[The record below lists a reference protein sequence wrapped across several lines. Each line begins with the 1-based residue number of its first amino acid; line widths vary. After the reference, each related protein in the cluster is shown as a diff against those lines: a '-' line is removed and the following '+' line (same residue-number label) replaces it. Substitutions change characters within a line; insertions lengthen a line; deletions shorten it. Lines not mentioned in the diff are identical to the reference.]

1 MTLARFPEHSYSC
14 IMILSEFFKGGQAMS
29 WLHIAVIL
37 PLIFSILLPILYRFY
52 KRIHLGWFVLPIPV
66 VLLIYFTTYIGP
78 IMSGQDTKQSFAW
91 LPQIGMNFD
100 LYVDGLGL
108 LFALLITGIGSL
120 VVLYSISYLS
130 HEEQLGN
137 FYCYLLIFM
146 SAMLGVVLSDNLLVL
161 YFFWELTSFSSFL
174 LISFW
179 RHKEKSIYGALKSMM
194 ITVFGGLSILG
205 GFILLHI
212 ASDSWSIQTIINKVS
227 TVQSSPLFIFAMIL
241 IIVGA
246 MTKSAQFPFYI
257 WLPDAMEAPTPVSAY
272 LHSATMVKAG
282 IYLIARMT
290 PIFAVSQGW
299 IWTVTLFG
307 LITLFWASLN
317 ATKQTDLKGILAF
330 STVSQLGM
338 IMSMLGIGAV
348 SYHFQGSDSQLYVAA
363 FTAAMFHL
371 INHASFKGALFMI
384 TGAVDHETGT
394 RDIKKL
400 GGLMTIMPIS
410 FTLSIVTALSM
421 AGIPPFNGFLSKEA
435 FLESM
440 IEVTHA
446 PLFSLDT
453 LGILFPII
461 AIVGSIFTFVY
472 SLKFIYE
479 IFFGEYK
486 PDALPNKAHEAPFLM
501 NIPPIILAIIVVVL
515 GLFPGLVSGPLVE
528 PAARAISG
536 ETAIEAEF
544 SLWHGV
550 TPAFIATIT
559 IYIIG
564 IILFF
569 TAKHWVGV
577 LRRIPEVLTLNYW
590 YNQTGR
596 YSPYYA
602 TQITRTYM
610 TGYNRNN
617 LVIIFFMMILLTA
630 VTLIFVP
637 FTIDLENV
645 SPVRTYEAISVI
657 TITIAAV
664 VILFARS
671 RLFSIIMLSAVG
683 YSMAIFFIF
692 FNAPDLALTQF
703 VVETIS
709 TALFLLCFYHLPNIS
724 RYNES
729 ITHKV
734 GNIIISIGV
743 GLVVIVLGLIGYGN
757 RHFDSISAFYKE
769 HVYDLAEGKNMVNVI
784 LVDFRGT
791 DTLFESSV
799 LGIAGMGIYT
809 LIKLRAKHK
818 NGYERVEKVEQTEK

>member
-1 MTLARFPEHSYSC
+1 
-14 IMILSEFFKGGQAMS
+14 MS
-29 WLHIAVIL
+29 WLHMAVLL
-37 PLIFSILLPILYRFY
+37 PLIFAILILILYRYY

-66 VLLIYFTTYIGP
+66 VLFAYFLSYIKP
-78 IMSGQDTKQSFAW
+78 TMSGQFTEQSAAW
-91 LPQIGMNFD
+91 MPQIGMNFD
-100 LYVDGLGL
+100 VYVDGLGL
-108 LFALLITGIGSL
+108 LFSLLITGIGSL

-130 HEEQLGN
+130 QSEQLGH
-137 FYCYLLIFM
+137 FYCYLLMFM

-179 RHKEKSIYGALKSMM
+179 RHKDKSLYGAMKSMM
-194 ITVFGGLSILG
+194 ITVFGGLSLLG
-205 GFILLHI
+205 GFILLYL
-212 ASDSWSIQTIINKVS
+212 ASGTWRIRDIIDNVDQIQT
-227 TVQSSPLFIFAMIL
+227 SPIFLLAMIFV
-241 IIVGA
+241 IIGA

-282 IYLIARMT
+282 IYLIARLT

-299 IWTVTLFG
+299 IWAVTAFGLVTLFWG
-307 LITLFWASLN
+307 SLN
-317 ATKQTDLKGILAF
+317 ATKQQDLKGILAF

-348 SYHFQGSDSQLYVAA
+348 SYHFQGDESQLYLAA
-363 FTAAMFHL
+363 YSAAIFHL
-371 INHASFKGALFMI
+371 INHATFKGALFMI
-384 TGAVDHETGT
+384 TGAVDHATGT
-394 RDIKKL
+394 RDTRKL

-410 FTLSIVTALSM
+410 FTLSIITSLSM
-421 AGIPPFNGFLSKEA
+421 AGVPPFNGFLSKEA
-435 FLESM
+435 FIESM

-446 PLFSLDT
+446 SVFSLNT
-453 LGILFPII
+453 VGLLIPIV

-472 SLKFIYE
+472 SFKFIVE
-479 IFFGEYK
+479 IFLGDHK
-486 PDALPNKAHEAPFLM
+486 PDVLPNKAHEASILM
-501 NIPPIILAIIVVVL
+501 NISPAILAGLVILI
-515 GLFPGLVSGPLVE
+515 GLFPSIVSAPLVD
-528 PAARAISG
+528 PAVKSIANTNEVSAS
-536 ETAIEAEF
+536 F
-544 SLWHGV
+544 HLWHGF
-550 TPAFIATIT
+550 TPALIATLV
-559 IYIIG
+559 IYVVG
-564 IILFF
+564 AVLIL
-569 TAKHWVGV
+569 TAKRWVPI
-577 LRRIPEVLTLNYW
+577 LRGIPNALTLNHW

-596 YSPYYA
+596 YTPYYA

-610 TGYNRNN
+610 TGFNRNN
-617 LVIIFFMMILLTA
+617 LVIIFFMMIVLTF

-637 FTIDLENV
+637 FTVDFMKV
-645 SPVRTYEAISVI
+645 SPIRLYEFVSVI
-657 TITIAAV
+657 TITIAA
-664 VILFARS
+664 IMIIFARS

-709 TALFLLCFYHLPNIS
+709 TALFLLCFYHLPNMS

-729 ITHKV
+729 V
-734 GNIIISIGV
+734 RYRVVNMIISIGV
-743 GLVVIVLGLIGYGN
+743 GAVVIVLGLIAYGN
-757 RHFDSISAFYKE
+757 RHFESISEFYKA

>member
-1 MTLARFPEHSYSC
+1 
-14 IMILSEFFKGGQAMS
+14 MS
-29 WLHIAVIL
+29 WLHMAVLL
-37 PLIFSILLPILYRFY
+37 PLIFAILIPILYRYY
-52 KRIHLGWFVLPIPV
+52 KHIHLGWFVLPIPV
-66 VLLIYFTTYIGP
+66 VLFAYFLSYIKP
-78 IMSGQDTKQSFAW
+78 TMSGQFTEQSAAW
-91 LPQIGMNFD
+91 MPQIGMNFD
-100 LYVDGLGL
+100 VYVDGLGL
-108 LFALLITGIGSL
+108 LFSLLITGIGSL

-130 HEEQLGN
+130 QSEQLGH
-137 FYCYLLIFM
+137 FYCYLLMFM

-179 RHKEKSIYGALKSMM
+179 RHKDKSLYGAMKSMM
-194 ITVFGGLSILG
+194 ITVFGGLSLLG
-205 GFILLHI
+205 GFILLYL
-212 ASDSWSIQTIINKVS
+212 ASGTWRIRDIIDNVDQIQTSPIFLLAVIFVII
-227 TVQSSPLFIFAMIL
+227 
-241 IIVGA
+241 GA

-282 IYLIARMT
+282 IYLIARLT

-299 IWTVTLFG
+299 IWAVTAFGLVTLFWG
-307 LITLFWASLN
+307 SLN
-317 ATKQTDLKGILAF
+317 ATKQQDLKGILAF

-348 SYHFQGSDSQLYVAA
+348 SYHFQGDESQLYLAA
-363 FTAAMFHL
+363 YSAAIFHL
-371 INHASFKGALFMI
+371 INHATFKGALFMI
-384 TGAVDHETGT
+384 TGAVDHATGT
-394 RDIKKL
+394 RDTRKL

-410 FTLSIVTALSM
+410 FTLSIITSLSM
-421 AGIPPFNGFLSKEA
+421 AGVPPFNGFLSKEA
-435 FLESM
+435 FIESM

-446 PLFSLDT
+446 SVFSLNT
-453 LGILFPII
+453 VGLLIPIV

-472 SLKFIYE
+472 SFKFIVE
-479 IFFGEYK
+479 IFLGDHK
-486 PDALPNKAHEAPFLM
+486 PDVLPNKAHEASILM
-501 NIPPIILAIIVVVL
+501 NISPAILAGLVILI
-515 GLFPGLVSGPLVE
+515 GLFPSIVSAPLVE
-528 PAARAISG
+528 PAVKSIANTNEVSAS
-536 ETAIEAEF
+536 F
-544 SLWHGV
+544 HLWHGF
-550 TPAFIATIT
+550 TPALIATLV
-559 IYIIG
+559 IYVVG
-564 IILFF
+564 AVLIL
-569 TAKHWVGV
+569 TAKRWVPI
-577 LRRIPEVLTLNYW
+577 LRGIPNALTLNHW

-596 YSPYYA
+596 YTPYYA

-610 TGYNRNN
+610 TGFNRNN
-617 LVIIFFMMILLTA
+617 LVIIFFMMIVLTF

-637 FTIDLENV
+637 FTVDFMKV
-645 SPVRTYEAISVI
+645 SPIRLYEFVSVI
-657 TITIAAV
+657 TITIAA
-664 VILFARS
+664 IMIIFARS

-709 TALFLLCFYHLPNIS
+709 TALFLLCFYHLPNMS

-729 ITHKV
+729 V
-734 GNIIISIGV
+734 RYRVVNMIISIGV
-743 GLVVIVLGLIGYGN
+743 GAVVIVLGLIAYGN
-757 RHFDSISAFYKE
+757 RHFESISEFYKA

>member
-1 MTLARFPEHSYSC
+1 
-14 IMILSEFFKGGQAMS
+14 MS
-29 WLHIAVIL
+29 WLHMAVLL
-37 PLIFSILLPILYRFY
+37 PLIFAILIPLLYRYY
-52 KRIHLGWFVLPIPV
+52 KLIHLGWFVLPIPV
-66 VLLIYFTTYIGP
+66 VLFAYFLSYIKP
-78 IMSGQDTKQSFAW
+78 TMSGQFTEQSAAW
-91 LPQIGMNFD
+91 MPQIGMNFD
-100 LYVDGLGL
+100 VYVDGLGL
-108 LFALLITGIGSL
+108 LFSLLITGIGSL

-130 HEEQLGN
+130 QSEQLGH
-137 FYCYLLIFM
+137 FYCYLLMFM

-179 RHKEKSIYGALKSMM
+179 RHKDKSLYGAMKSMM
-194 ITVFGGLSILG
+194 ITVFGGLSLLG
-205 GFILLHI
+205 GFILLYL
-212 ASDSWSIQTIINKVS
+212 ASGTWRIRDIIDNVDQIQT
-227 TVQSSPLFIFAMIL
+227 PPIFLLAMIFV
-241 IIVGA
+241 IIGA

-282 IYLIARMT
+282 IYLIARLT

-299 IWTVTLFG
+299 IWAVTAFGLVTLFWG
-307 LITLFWASLN
+307 SLN
-317 ATKQTDLKGILAF
+317 ATKQQDLKGILAF

-348 SYHFQGSDSQLYVAA
+348 SYHFQGDESQLYLAA
-363 FTAAMFHL
+363 YSAAIFHL
-371 INHASFKGALFMI
+371 INHATFKGALFMI
-384 TGAVDHETGT
+384 TGAVDHATGT
-394 RDIKKL
+394 RDTRKL

-410 FTLSIVTALSM
+410 FTLSIITSLSM
-421 AGIPPFNGFLSKEA
+421 AGVPPFNGFLSKEA
-435 FLESM
+435 FIESM

-446 PLFSLDT
+446 SVFSLNT
-453 LGILFPII
+453 VGLLIPIV

-472 SLKFIYE
+472 SFKFIVE
-479 IFFGEYK
+479 IFLGDHK
-486 PDALPNKAHEAPFLM
+486 PDVLPNKAHEASILM
-501 NIPPIILAIIVVVL
+501 NISPAILAGLVILI
-515 GLFPGLVSGPLVE
+515 GLFPSIVSAPLVE
-528 PAARAISG
+528 PAVKSIANTNEVSAS
-536 ETAIEAEF
+536 F
-544 SLWHGV
+544 HLWHGF
-550 TPAFIATIT
+550 TPALIATLV
-559 IYIIG
+559 IYVVG
-564 IILFF
+564 AVLIL
-569 TAKHWVGV
+569 TAKRWVPI
-577 LRRIPEVLTLNYW
+577 LRGIPNALTLNHW

-596 YSPYYA
+596 YTPYYA

-610 TGYNRNN
+610 TGFNRNN
-617 LVIIFFMMILLTA
+617 LVIIFFMMIVLTF

-637 FTIDLENV
+637 FTVDFMKV
-645 SPVRTYEAISVI
+645 SPIRLYEFVSVI
-657 TITIAAV
+657 TITIAA
-664 VILFARS
+664 IMIIFARS

-709 TALFLLCFYHLPNIS
+709 TALFLLCFYHLPNMS

-729 ITHKV
+729 V
-734 GNIIISIGV
+734 RYRVVNMIISIGV
-743 GLVVIVLGLIGYGN
+743 GAVVIVLGLIAYGN
-757 RHFDSISAFYKE
+757 RHFESISEFYKA

>member
-1 MTLARFPEHSYSC
+1 
-14 IMILSEFFKGGQAMS
+14 MS
-29 WLHIAVIL
+29 WLHMALLL
-37 PLIFSILLPILYRFY
+37 PLIFAILIPILYRFY

-66 VLLIYFTTYIGP
+66 VLFAYFLSYIQP
-78 IMSGQDTKQSFAW
+78 TMSGQFTEQSAAW
-91 LPQIGMNFD
+91 MPQIGMNFD
-100 LYVDGLGL
+100 VYVDGLGL
-108 LFALLITGIGSL
+108 LFSLLITGIGSL

-130 HEEQLGN
+130 QSEQLGH
-137 FYCYLLIFM
+137 FYCYLLMFM

-179 RHKEKSIYGALKSMM
+179 RHKDKSLYGAMKSMM
-194 ITVFGGLSILG
+194 ITVFGGLSLLS
-205 GFILLHI
+205 GFILVYL
-212 ASDSWSIQTIINKVS
+212 ASGTWRIRDIIENVDQIQT
-227 TVQSSPLFIFAMIL
+227 SPIFLLAMIFV
-241 IIVGA
+241 IIGA

-282 IYLIARMT
+282 IYLIARLT

-299 IWTVTLFG
+299 IWAVTAFGLVTLFWG
-307 LITLFWASLN
+307 SLN
-317 ATKQTDLKGILAF
+317 ATKQQDLKGILAF

-348 SYHFQGSDSQLYVAA
+348 SYHFQGDESQLYLAA
-363 FTAAMFHL
+363 YSAAIFHL
-371 INHASFKGALFMI
+371 INHATFKGALFMI
-384 TGAVDHETGT
+384 TGAVDHATGT
-394 RDIKKL
+394 RDIRKL

-410 FTLSIVTALSM
+410 FTLSIITSLSM
-421 AGIPPFNGFLSKEA
+421 AGVPPFNGFLSKEA
-435 FLESM
+435 FIESM

-446 PLFSLDT
+446 SVFSLNT
-453 LGILFPII
+453 VGLLIPIV

-472 SLKFIYE
+472 SFKFIVE
-479 IFFGEYK
+479 IFLGDHK
-486 PDALPNKAHEAPFLM
+486 PDALPNKAHEASILM
-501 NIPPIILAIIVVVL
+501 NISPTILAILVISI
-515 GLFPGLVSGPLVE
+515 GLFPSIVSAPLVE
-528 PAARAISG
+528 PAVKSIANTNEVSAS
-536 ETAIEAEF
+536 F
-544 SLWHGV
+544 HLWHGF
-550 TPAFIATIT
+550 TPAFIATLV
-559 IYIIG
+559 IYAVG
-564 IILFF
+564 AVLIL
-569 TAKHWVGV
+569 TAKRWVPI
-577 LRRIPEVLTLNYW
+577 LRGIPNALTLNHW

-596 YSPYYA
+596 YTPYYA

-610 TGYNRNN
+610 TGFNRNN
-617 LVIIFFMMILLTA
+617 LVIIFFMMIVLTF

-637 FTIDLENV
+637 FTVDFMKV
-645 SPVRTYEAISVI
+645 SPIRLYEFVSVI
-657 TITIAAV
+657 TITIAA
-664 VILFARS
+664 IMIIFARS

-709 TALFLLCFYHLPNIS
+709 TALFLLCFYHLPNMS

-729 ITHKV
+729 V
-734 GNIIISIGV
+734 RYRVVNAIISIGV
-743 GLVVIVLGLIGYGN
+743 GAVVIVLGLIAYGN
-757 RHFDSISAFYKE
+757 RHFESISEFYKA

-818 NGYERVEKVEQTEK
+818 NGYERVEKIEQTEK

>member
-1 MTLARFPEHSYSC
+1 
-14 IMILSEFFKGGQAMS
+14 MS
-29 WLHIAVIL
+29 WLHMAVLL
-37 PLIFSILLPILYRFY
+37 PLIFAILIPILYRYY

-66 VLLIYFTTYIGP
+66 VLFAYFLSYIKP
-78 IMSGQDTKQSFAW
+78 TMSGQFTEQSAAW
-91 LPQIGMNFD
+91 MPQIGMNFD
-100 LYVDGLGL
+100 VYVDGLGL
-108 LFALLITGIGSL
+108 LFSLLITGIGSL

-130 HEEQLGN
+130 QSEQLGH
-137 FYCYLLIFM
+137 FYCYLLMFM

-179 RHKEKSIYGALKSMM
+179 RHKDKSLYGAMKSMM
-194 ITVFGGLSILG
+194 ITVFGGLSLLG
-205 GFILLHI
+205 GFILLYL
-212 ASDSWSIQTIINKVS
+212 ASGTWRIRDIIDNVDQIQT
-227 TVQSSPLFIFAMIL
+227 SPIFLLAMIFV
-241 IIVGA
+241 IIGA

-282 IYLIARMT
+282 IYLIARLT

-299 IWTVTLFG
+299 IWAVTAFGLVTLFWG
-307 LITLFWASLN
+307 SLN
-317 ATKQTDLKGILAF
+317 ATKQQDLKGILAF

-348 SYHFQGSDSQLYVAA
+348 SYHFQGDESQLYLAA
-363 FTAAMFHL
+363 YSATIFHL
-371 INHASFKGALFMI
+371 INHATFKGALFMI
-384 TGAVDHETGT
+384 TGAVDHATGT
-394 RDIKKL
+394 RDTRKL

-410 FTLSIVTALSM
+410 FTLSIITSLSM
-421 AGIPPFNGFLSKEA
+421 AGVPPFNGFLSKEA
-435 FLESM
+435 FIESM

-446 PLFSLDT
+446 SVFSLNT
-453 LGILFPII
+453 VGLLIPIV

-472 SLKFIYE
+472 SFKFIVE
-479 IFFGEYK
+479 IFLGDHK
-486 PDALPNKAHEAPFLM
+486 PDVLPNKAHEASILM
-501 NIPPIILAIIVVVL
+501 NISPAILAGLVILI
-515 GLFPGLVSGPLVE
+515 GLFPSIVSAPLVE
-528 PAARAISG
+528 PAVKSIANTNEVSAS
-536 ETAIEAEF
+536 F
-544 SLWHGV
+544 HLWHGF
-550 TPAFIATIT
+550 TPALIATLV
-559 IYIIG
+559 IYVVG
-564 IILFF
+564 AVLIL
-569 TAKHWVGV
+569 TAKRWVPI
-577 LRRIPEVLTLNYW
+577 LRGIPNALTLNHW

-596 YSPYYA
+596 YTPYYA

-610 TGYNRNN
+610 TGFNRNN
-617 LVIIFFMMILLTA
+617 LVIIFFMMIVLTF

-637 FTIDLENV
+637 FTVDFMKV
-645 SPVRTYEAISVI
+645 SPIRLYEFVSVI
-657 TITIAAV
+657 TITIAA
-664 VILFARS
+664 IMIIFARS

-709 TALFLLCFYHLPNIS
+709 TALFLLCFYHLPNMS

-729 ITHKV
+729 V
-734 GNIIISIGV
+734 RYRVVNMIISIGV
-743 GLVVIVLGLIGYGN
+743 GAVVIVLGLIAYGN
-757 RHFDSISAFYKE
+757 RHFESISEFYKA

>member
-1 MTLARFPEHSYSC
+1 
-14 IMILSEFFKGGQAMS
+14 MS
-29 WLHIAVIL
+29 WLHMAVLL
-37 PLIFSILLPILYRFY
+37 PLIFAILIPILYRYY

-66 VLLIYFTTYIGP
+66 VLFAYFLSYIKP
-78 IMSGQDTKQSFAW
+78 TMSGQFTEQSAAW
-91 LPQIGMNFD
+91 MPQIGMNFD
-100 LYVDGLGL
+100 VYVDGLGL
-108 LFALLITGIGSL
+108 LFSLLITGIGSL

-130 HEEQLGN
+130 QSEQLGH
-137 FYCYLLIFM
+137 FYCYLLMFM

-179 RHKEKSIYGALKSMM
+179 RHKDKSLYGAMKSMM
-194 ITVFGGLSILG
+194 ITVFGGLSLLG
-205 GFILLHI
+205 GFILLYL
-212 ASDSWSIQTIINKVS
+212 ASGTWRIRDIIDNVDQIH
-227 TVQSSPLFIFAMIL
+227 TSPIFLLAMIFV
-241 IIVGA
+241 IIGA

-282 IYLIARMT
+282 IYLIARLT

-299 IWTVTLFG
+299 IWAVTVFGLVTLFWG
-307 LITLFWASLN
+307 SLN
-317 ATKQTDLKGILAF
+317 ATKQQDLKGILAF

-348 SYHFQGSDSQLYVAA
+348 SYHFQGDESQLYLAA
-363 FTAAMFHL
+363 YSAAIFHL
-371 INHASFKGALFMI
+371 INHATFKGALFMI
-384 TGAVDHETGT
+384 TGAVDHATGT
-394 RDIKKL
+394 RDTRKL

-410 FTLSIVTALSM
+410 FTLSIITSLSM
-421 AGIPPFNGFLSKEA
+421 AGVPPFNGFLSKEA
-435 FLESM
+435 FIESM

-446 PLFSLDT
+446 SVFSLNT
-453 LGILFPII
+453 VGLLIPIV

-472 SLKFIYE
+472 SFKFIVE
-479 IFFGEYK
+479 IFLGDHK
-486 PDALPNKAHEAPFLM
+486 PDVLPNKAHEASILM
-501 NIPPIILAIIVVVL
+501 NISPAILAGLVILI
-515 GLFPGLVSGPLVE
+515 GLFPSIVSAPLVE
-528 PAARAISG
+528 PAVKSIANTNEVSAS
-536 ETAIEAEF
+536 F
-544 SLWHGV
+544 HLWHGF
-550 TPAFIATIT
+550 TPALIATLV
-559 IYIIG
+559 IYVVG
-564 IILFF
+564 AVLIL
-569 TAKHWVGV
+569 TAKRWVPI
-577 LRRIPEVLTLNYW
+577 LRGIPNALTLNHW

-596 YSPYYA
+596 YTPYYA

-610 TGYNRNN
+610 TGFNRNN
-617 LVIIFFMMILLTA
+617 LVIIFFMMIVLTF

-637 FTIDLENV
+637 FTVDFMKV
-645 SPVRTYEAISVI
+645 SPIRLYEFVSVI
-657 TITIAAV
+657 TITIAA
-664 VILFARS
+664 IMIIFARS

-709 TALFLLCFYHLPNIS
+709 TALFLLCFYHLPNMS

-729 ITHKV
+729 V
-734 GNIIISIGV
+734 RYRVVNMIISIGV
-743 GLVVIVLGLIGYGN
+743 GAVVIVLGLIAYGN
-757 RHFDSISAFYKE
+757 RHFESISEFYKA

>member
-1 MTLARFPEHSYSC
+1 
-14 IMILSEFFKGGQAMS
+14 MS
-29 WLHIAVIL
+29 WLHMAVLL
-37 PLIFSILLPILYRFY
+37 PLIFAILIPILYRYY
-52 KRIHLGWFVLPIPV
+52 KHIHLGWFVLPIPV
-66 VLLIYFTTYIGP
+66 VLFAYFLSYIKP
-78 IMSGQDTKQSFAW
+78 TMSGQFTEQSAAW
-91 LPQIGMNFD
+91 MPQIGMNFD
-100 LYVDGLGL
+100 VYVDGLGL
-108 LFALLITGIGSL
+108 LFSLLITGIGSL

-130 HEEQLGN
+130 QSEQLGH
-137 FYCYLLIFM
+137 FYCYLLMFM

-179 RHKEKSIYGALKSMM
+179 RHKDKSLYGAMKSMM
-194 ITVFGGLSILG
+194 ITVFGGLSLLG
-205 GFILLHI
+205 GFILLYL
-212 ASDSWSIQTIINKVS
+212 ASGTWRIRDIIDNVDQIQT
-227 TVQSSPLFIFAMIL
+227 SPIFLLAMIFV
-241 IIVGA
+241 IIGA

-282 IYLIARMT
+282 IYLIARLT

-299 IWTVTLFG
+299 IWAVTAFGLVTLFWG
-307 LITLFWASLN
+307 SLN
-317 ATKQTDLKGILAF
+317 ATKQQDLKGILAF

-348 SYHFQGSDSQLYVAA
+348 SYHFQGDESQLYLAA
-363 FTAAMFHL
+363 YSAAIFHL
-371 INHASFKGALFMI
+371 INHATFKGALFMI
-384 TGAVDHETGT
+384 TGAVDHATGT
-394 RDIKKL
+394 RDTRKL

-410 FTLSIVTALSM
+410 FTLSIITSLSM
-421 AGIPPFNGFLSKEA
+421 AGVPPFNGFLSKEA
-435 FLESM
+435 FIESM

-446 PLFSLDT
+446 SVFSLNT
-453 LGILFPII
+453 VGLLIPIV

-472 SLKFIYE
+472 SFKFIVE
-479 IFFGEYK
+479 IFLGDHK
-486 PDALPNKAHEAPFLM
+486 PDVLPNKAHEASILM
-501 NIPPIILAIIVVVL
+501 NISPAILAGLVILI
-515 GLFPGLVSGPLVE
+515 GLFPSIVSAPLVE
-528 PAARAISG
+528 PAVKSIANTNEVSAS
-536 ETAIEAEF
+536 F
-544 SLWHGV
+544 HLWHSF
-550 TPAFIATIT
+550 TPALIATLV
-559 IYIIG
+559 IYVVG
-564 IILFF
+564 AVLIL
-569 TAKHWVGV
+569 TAKRWVPI
-577 LRRIPEVLTLNYW
+577 LRGIPNALTLNHW

-596 YSPYYA
+596 YTPYYA

-610 TGYNRNN
+610 TGFNRNN
-617 LVIIFFMMILLTA
+617 LVIIFFMMIVLTF

-637 FTIDLENV
+637 FTVDFMKV
-645 SPVRTYEAISVI
+645 SPIRLYEFVSVI
-657 TITIAAV
+657 TITIAA
-664 VILFARS
+664 IMIIFARS

-709 TALFLLCFYHLPNIS
+709 TALFLLCFYHLPNMS

-729 ITHKV
+729 V
-734 GNIIISIGV
+734 RYRVVNMIISIGV
-743 GLVVIVLGLIGYGN
+743 GAVVIVLGLIAYGN
-757 RHFDSISAFYKE
+757 RHFASISEFYKA

>member
-1 MTLARFPEHSYSC
+1 
-14 IMILSEFFKGGQAMS
+14 MS
-29 WLHIAVIL
+29 WLHMAVLL
-37 PLIFSILLPILYRFY
+37 PLIFAILIPILYRFY

-66 VLLIYFTTYIGP
+66 VLFAYFLSYIQP
-78 IMSGQDTKQSFAW
+78 TMSGQFTEQSAAW
-91 LPQIGMNFD
+91 MPQIGMNFD
-100 LYVDGLGL
+100 VYVDGLGL
-108 LFALLITGIGSL
+108 LFSLLITGIGSL

-130 HEEQLGN
+130 QSEQLGH
-137 FYCYLLIFM
+137 FYCYLLMFM
-146 SAMLGVVLSDNLLVL
+146 SAMLGVVLSDNLLIL

-179 RHKEKSIYGALKSMM
+179 RHKDKSLYGAMKSMM
-194 ITVFGGLSILG
+194 ITVFGGLSLLG
-205 GFILLHI
+205 GFILLYL
-212 ASDSWSIQTIINKVS
+212 ASGTWRIRDIIENVDQIQT
-227 TVQSSPLFIFAMIL
+227 SPIFLLAMIFV
-241 IIVGA
+241 IIGA

-282 IYLIARMT
+282 IYLIARLT

-299 IWTVTLFG
+299 IWAVTAFGLVTLFWG
-307 LITLFWASLN
+307 SLN
-317 ATKQTDLKGILAF
+317 ATKQQDLKGILAF

-348 SYHFQGSDSQLYVAA
+348 SYHFQGDESQLYLAA
-363 FTAAMFHL
+363 YSAAIFHL
-371 INHASFKGALFMI
+371 INHATFKGALFMI
-384 TGAVDHETGT
+384 TGAVDHATGT
-394 RDIKKL
+394 RDIRKL

-410 FTLSIVTALSM
+410 FTLSIITSLSM
-421 AGIPPFNGFLSKEA
+421 AGVPPFNGFLSKEA
-435 FLESM
+435 FIESM

-446 PLFSLDT
+446 SVFSLNT
-453 LGILFPII
+453 VGLLIPIV

-472 SLKFIYE
+472 SFKFIVE
-479 IFFGEYK
+479 IFLGDHK
-486 PDALPNKAHEAPFLM
+486 PDALPNKAHEASILM
-501 NIPPIILAIIVVVL
+501 NISPTILAILVISI
-515 GLFPGLVSGPLVE
+515 GLFPSIVSAPLVE
-528 PAARAISG
+528 PAVKSIANTNEVSAS
-536 ETAIEAEF
+536 F
-544 SLWHGV
+544 HLWHGF
-550 TPAFIATIT
+550 TPAFIATLV
-559 IYIIG
+559 IYTVG
-564 IILFF
+564 AVLIL
-569 TAKHWVGV
+569 TAKRWVPI
-577 LRRIPEVLTLNYW
+577 LRGIPNALTLNHW

-596 YSPYYA
+596 YTPYYA

-610 TGYNRNN
+610 TGFNRNN
-617 LVIIFFMMILLTA
+617 LVIIFFMMIVLTF

-637 FTIDLENV
+637 FTVDFMKV
-645 SPVRTYEAISVI
+645 SPIRLYEFVSVI
-657 TITIAAV
+657 TITIAA
-664 VILFARS
+664 IMIIFARS

-709 TALFLLCFYHLPNIS
+709 TALFLLCFYHLPNMS

-729 ITHKV
+729 V
-734 GNIIISIGV
+734 RYRVVNAIISIGV
-743 GLVVIVLGLIGYGN
+743 GAVVIVLGLIAYGN
-757 RHFDSISAFYKE
+757 RHFESISEFYKA

-818 NGYERVEKVEQTEK
+818 NGYERVEKIEQTEK

>member
-1 MTLARFPEHSYSC
+1 
-14 IMILSEFFKGGQAMS
+14 MS
-29 WLHIAVIL
+29 WLHMAVLL
-37 PLIFSILLPILYRFY
+37 PLIFAILIPILYRFY

-66 VLLIYFTTYIGP
+66 VLFAYFLSYIQP
-78 IMSGQDTKQSFAW
+78 TMSGQFTEQSAAW
-91 LPQIGMNFD
+91 MPQIGMNFD
-100 LYVDGLGL
+100 VYVDGLGL
-108 LFALLITGIGSL
+108 LFSLLITGIGSL

-130 HEEQLGN
+130 QSEQLGH
-137 FYCYLLIFM
+137 FYCYLLMFM

-179 RHKEKSIYGALKSMM
+179 RHKDKSLYGAMKSMM
-194 ITVFGGLSILG
+194 ITVFGGLSLLG
-205 GFILLHI
+205 GFILLYL
-212 ASDSWSIQTIINKVS
+212 ASGTWRIRDIIENVDQIQT
-227 TVQSSPLFIFAMIL
+227 SPIFLLAMIFV
-241 IIVGA
+241 IIGA

-282 IYLIARMT
+282 IYLIARLT

-299 IWTVTLFG
+299 IWAVTAFGLVTLFWG
-307 LITLFWASLN
+307 SLN
-317 ATKQTDLKGILAF
+317 ATKQQDLKGILAF

-348 SYHFQGSDSQLYVAA
+348 SYHFQGDESQLYLAA
-363 FTAAMFHL
+363 YSAAIFHL
-371 INHASFKGALFMI
+371 INHATFKGALFMI
-384 TGAVDHETGT
+384 TGAVDHATGT
-394 RDIKKL
+394 RDIRKL

-410 FTLSIVTALSM
+410 FTLSIITSLSM
-421 AGIPPFNGFLSKEA
+421 AGVPPFNGFLSKEA
-435 FLESM
+435 FIESM

-446 PLFSLDT
+446 SVFSLNIVG
-453 LGILFPII
+453 LLIPIV

-472 SLKFIYE
+472 SFKFIVE
-479 IFFGEYK
+479 IFLGDHK
-486 PDALPNKAHEAPFLM
+486 PDALPNKAHEASILM
-501 NIPPIILAIIVVVL
+501 NISPTILAILVISI
-515 GLFPGLVSGPLVE
+515 GLFPSIVSAPLVE
-528 PAARAISG
+528 PAVKSIANTNEVSAS
-536 ETAIEAEF
+536 F
-544 SLWHGV
+544 HLWHGF
-550 TPAFIATIT
+550 TPAFIATLV
-559 IYIIG
+559 IYAVG
-564 IILFF
+564 AVLIL
-569 TAKHWVGV
+569 TAKRWVPI
-577 LRRIPEVLTLNYW
+577 LRGIPNALTLNHW

-596 YSPYYA
+596 YTPYYA

-610 TGYNRNN
+610 TGFNRNN
-617 LVIIFFMMILLTA
+617 LVIIFFMMIVLTF

-637 FTIDLENV
+637 FTVDFMKV
-645 SPVRTYEAISVI
+645 SPIRLYEFVSVI
-657 TITIAAV
+657 TITIAA
-664 VILFARS
+664 IMIIFARS

-709 TALFLLCFYHLPNIS
+709 TALFLLCFYHLPNMS

-729 ITHKV
+729 V
-734 GNIIISIGV
+734 RYRVVNAIISIGV
-743 GLVVIVLGLIGYGN
+743 GAVVIVLGLIAYGN
-757 RHFDSISAFYKE
+757 RHFESISEFYKA

-818 NGYERVEKVEQTEK
+818 NGYERVEKIEQTEK

>member
-1 MTLARFPEHSYSC
+1 
-14 IMILSEFFKGGQAMS
+14 MS
-29 WLHIAVIL
+29 WLHMAVLL
-37 PLIFSILLPILYRFY
+37 PLIFAILIPILYRYY

-66 VLLIYFTTYIGP
+66 VLFAYFLSYIKP
-78 IMSGQDTKQSFAW
+78 TMSGQFTEQSAAW
-91 LPQIGMNFD
+91 MPQIGMNFD
-100 LYVDGLGL
+100 VYVDGLGL
-108 LFALLITGIGSL
+108 LFSLLITGIGSL

-130 HEEQLGN
+130 QSEQLGH
-137 FYCYLLIFM
+137 FYCYLLMFM

-179 RHKEKSIYGALKSMM
+179 RHKDKSLYGAMKSMM
-194 ITVFGGLSILG
+194 ITVFGGLSLLG
-205 GFILLHI
+205 GFILLYL
-212 ASDSWSIQTIINKVS
+212 ASGTWRIRDIIDNVDQIQT
-227 TVQSSPLFIFAMIL
+227 SPIFLLAMIFV
-241 IIVGA
+241 IIGA

-282 IYLIARMT
+282 IYLIARLT

-299 IWTVTLFG
+299 IWAVTAFGLVTLFWG
-307 LITLFWASLN
+307 SLN
-317 ATKQTDLKGILAF
+317 ATKQQDLKGILAF

-348 SYHFQGSDSQLYVAA
+348 SYHFQGDESQLYLAA
-363 FTAAMFHL
+363 YSAAIFHL
-371 INHASFKGALFMI
+371 INHATFKGALFMI
-384 TGAVDHETGT
+384 TGAVDHATGT
-394 RDIKKL
+394 RDTRKL

-410 FTLSIVTALSM
+410 FTLSIITSLSM
-421 AGIPPFNGFLSKEA
+421 AGVPPFNGFLSKEA
-435 FLESM
+435 FIESM
-440 IEVTHA
+440 IKVTHA
-446 PLFSLDT
+446 SVFSLNT
-453 LGILFPII
+453 VGLLIPIV

-472 SLKFIYE
+472 SFKFIVE
-479 IFFGEYK
+479 IFLGDHK
-486 PDALPNKAHEAPFLM
+486 PDVLPNKAHEASILM
-501 NIPPIILAIIVVVL
+501 NISPAILAGLVILI
-515 GLFPGLVSGPLVE
+515 GLFPSIVSAPLVE
-528 PAARAISG
+528 PAVKSIANTNEVSAS
-536 ETAIEAEF
+536 F
-544 SLWHGV
+544 HLWHGF
-550 TPAFIATIT
+550 TPALIATLV
-559 IYIIG
+559 IYVVG
-564 IILFF
+564 AVLIL
-569 TAKHWVGV
+569 TAKRWVPI
-577 LRRIPEVLTLNYW
+577 LRGIPNALTLNHW

-596 YSPYYA
+596 YTPYYA

-610 TGYNRNN
+610 TGFNRNN
-617 LVIIFFMMILLTA
+617 LVIIFFMMIVLTF

-637 FTIDLENV
+637 FTVDFMKV
-645 SPVRTYEAISVI
+645 SPIRLYEFVSVI
-657 TITIAAV
+657 TITIAA
-664 VILFARS
+664 IMIIFARS

-709 TALFLLCFYHLPNIS
+709 TALFLLCFYHLPNMS

-729 ITHKV
+729 V
-734 GNIIISIGV
+734 RYRVVNMIISIGV
-743 GLVVIVLGLIGYGN
+743 GAVVIVLGLIAYGN
-757 RHFDSISAFYKE
+757 RHFESISEFYKA

>member
-1 MTLARFPEHSYSC
+1 
-14 IMILSEFFKGGQAMS
+14 MS
-29 WLHIAVIL
+29 WLHLAVLL
-37 PLIFSILLPILYRFY
+37 PLIFSILIPTLYRFY

-66 VLLIYFTTYIGP
+66 VLFIYFLSYIKLT
-78 IMSGQDTKQSFAW
+78 MSGHYTEQSVSW
-91 LPQIGMNFD
+91 MPQIGMNFD
-100 LYVDGLGL
+100 VYVDGLGL

-120 VVLYSISYLS
+120 VVLYSISYLNQ
-130 HEEQLGN
+130 EEQLGH

-146 SAMLGVVLSDNLLVL
+146 SAMLGVVLSDNLLIL
-161 YFFWELTSFSSFL
+161 YLFWELTSFSSFL

-179 RHKEKSIYGALKSMM
+179 RHKEKSLYGAMKSMM
-194 ITVFGGLSILG
+194 ITVLGGLSLLG
-205 GFILLHI
+205 GFILLYI
-212 ASDSWSIQTIINKVS
+212 ATGSWRIREIISQVDLIQT
-227 TVQSSPLFIFAMIL
+227 SPIFILAMIFV
-241 IIVGA
+241 IIGA

-257 WLPDAMEAPTPVSAY
+257 WLPDAMEAPTPVSVY

-282 IYLIARMT
+282 IYLVARLT
-290 PIFAVSQGW
+290 PIFAISEGW
-299 IWTVTLFG
+299 IWTVALFG
-307 LITLFWASLN
+307 LITLFWGSFN
-317 ATKQTDLKGILAF
+317 ATKQLDLKGILAF

-348 SYHFQGSDSQLYVAA
+348 SYHFEGSESQLYVAA
-363 FTAAMFHL
+363 YTAAIFHL

-384 TGAVDHETGT
+384 TGAVDHATGT

-410 FTLSIVTALSM
+410 FTLSIITALSM
-421 AGIPPFNGFLSKEA
+421 AGVPPFNGFLSKEA
-435 FLESM
+435 FLESV
-440 IEVTHA
+440 IEVMHA
-446 PLFSLDT
+446 HIFSLNT
-453 LGILFPII
+453 LGILFPILG
-461 AIVGSIFTFVY
+461 IVGSIFTFVY

-479 IFFGEYK
+479 IFLGDYQ
-486 PDALPNKAHEAPFLM
+486 PDVLPNKAHEASALM
-501 NIPPIILAIIVVVL
+501 NISPIILSLLVIVI
-515 GLFPGLVSGPLVE
+515 GLFPSLVAAPLVT
-528 PAARAISG
+528 PAARAIANSNS
-536 ETAIEAEF
+536 IHAEF
-544 SLWHGV
+544 HLWHGI
-550 TPAFIATIT
+550 TPALLSTIV

-564 IILFF
+564 ALLFF
-569 TAKHWVGV
+569 TSKHWVGA
-577 LRRIPEVLTLNYW
+577 LRKMPEYLTLNYW

-617 LVIIFFMMILLTA
+617 LVIIFFTMILLTF
-630 VTLIFVP
+630 VTLLFAP
-637 FTIDLENV
+637 FSINLENV

-657 TITIAAV
+657 TISIAAV
-664 VILFARS
+664 MIVFARS

-729 ITHKV
+729 VKDKV
-734 GNIIISIGV
+734 GNIVISVGV
-743 GLVVIVLGLIGYGN
+743 GLVVIALGLIAYGN
-757 RHFDSISAFYKE
+757 RHFTSISEFYKK

-791 DTLFESSV
+791 DTLFESAV

-818 NGYERVEKVEQTEK
+818 NGYERVEKIEQTEK

>member
-1 MTLARFPEHSYSC
+1 
-14 IMILSEFFKGGQAMS
+14 MS
-29 WLHIAVIL
+29 WLHMAVLL
-37 PLIFSILLPILYRFY
+37 PLIFAILIPILYRYY
-52 KRIHLGWFVLPIPV
+52 KHIHLGWFVLPIPV
-66 VLLIYFTTYIGP
+66 VLFAYFLSYIKP
-78 IMSGQDTKQSFAW
+78 TMSGQFTEQSAAW
-91 LPQIGMNFD
+91 MPQIGMNFD
-100 LYVDGLGL
+100 VYVDGLGL
-108 LFALLITGIGSL
+108 LFSLLITGIGSL

-130 HEEQLGN
+130 QSEQLGH
-137 FYCYLLIFM
+137 FYCYLLMFM

-179 RHKEKSIYGALKSMM
+179 RHKDKSLYGAMKSMM
-194 ITVFGGLSILG
+194 ITVFGGLSLLG
-205 GFILLHI
+205 GFILLYL
-212 ASDSWSIQTIINKVS
+212 ASGTWRIRDIIDNVDQIQT
-227 TVQSSPLFIFAMIL
+227 SPIFLLAMIFV
-241 IIVGA
+241 IIGA

-282 IYLIARMT
+282 IYLIARLT

-299 IWTVTLFG
+299 IWAVTAFGLVTLFWG
-307 LITLFWASLN
+307 SLN
-317 ATKQTDLKGILAF
+317 ATKQQDLKGILAF

-348 SYHFQGSDSQLYVAA
+348 SYHFQGDESQLYLAA
-363 FTAAMFHL
+363 YSAAIFHL
-371 INHASFKGALFMI
+371 INHATFKGALFMI
-384 TGAVDHETGT
+384 TGAVDHATGT
-394 RDIKKL
+394 RDTRKL

-410 FTLSIVTALSM
+410 FTLSIITSLSM
-421 AGIPPFNGFLSKEA
+421 AGVPPFNGFLSKEA
-435 FLESM
+435 FIESM

-446 PLFSLDT
+446 SVFSLNT
-453 LGILFPII
+453 VGLLIPIV

-472 SLKFIYE
+472 SFKFIVE
-479 IFFGEYK
+479 IFLGDHK
-486 PDALPNKAHEAPFLM
+486 PDVLPNKAHEASILM
-501 NIPPIILAIIVVVL
+501 NISPAILAGLVILI
-515 GLFPGLVSGPLVE
+515 GLFPSIVSAPLVE
-528 PAARAISG
+528 PAVKSIANTNEVSAS
-536 ETAIEAEF
+536 F
-544 SLWHGV
+544 HLWHGF
-550 TPAFIATIT
+550 TPALIATLV
-559 IYIIG
+559 IYVVG
-564 IILFF
+564 AVLIL
-569 TAKHWVGV
+569 TAKRWVPI
-577 LRRIPEVLTLNYW
+577 LRGIPNALTLNHW

-596 YSPYYA
+596 YTPYYA

-610 TGYNRNN
+610 TGFNRNN
-617 LVIIFFMMILLTA
+617 LVIIFFMMIVLTF

-637 FTIDLENV
+637 FTVDFMKV
-645 SPVRTYEAISVI
+645 SPIRLYEFVSVI
-657 TITIAAV
+657 TITIAA
-664 VILFARS
+664 IMIIFARS

-709 TALFLLCFYHLPNIS
+709 TALFLLCFYHLPNMS

-729 ITHKV
+729 V
-734 GNIIISIGV
+734 RYRVVNMIISIGV
-743 GLVVIVLGLIGYGN
+743 GAVVIVLGLIAYGN
-757 RHFDSISAFYKE
+757 RHFESISEFYKV

>member
-1 MTLARFPEHSYSC
+1 
-14 IMILSEFFKGGQAMS
+14 MS
-29 WLHIAVIL
+29 WLHLAVLL
-37 PLIFSILLPILYRFY
+37 PLIFSILIPTLYRFY

-66 VLLIYFTTYIGP
+66 VLFIYFLSYIKLT
-78 IMSGQDTKQSFAW
+78 MSGHYTEQSVSW
-91 LPQIGMNFD
+91 MPQIGMNFD
-100 LYVDGLGL
+100 VYVDGLGL

-120 VVLYSISYLS
+120 VVLYSISYLNQ
-130 HEEQLGN
+130 EEQLGH

-146 SAMLGVVLSDNLLVL
+146 SAMLGVVLSDNLLIL
-161 YFFWELTSFSSFL
+161 YLFWELTSFSSFL

-179 RHKEKSIYGALKSMM
+179 RHKEKSLYGAMKSMM
-194 ITVFGGLSILG
+194 ITVLGGLSLLG
-205 GFILLHI
+205 GFILLYI
-212 ASDSWSIQTIINKVS
+212 ATGSWRIREIISQVDLIQT
-227 TVQSSPLFIFAMIL
+227 SPIFILAMIFV
-241 IIVGA
+241 IIGA

-282 IYLIARMT
+282 IYLVARLT
-290 PIFAVSQGW
+290 PIFAISEGW
-299 IWTVTLFG
+299 IWTVALFG
-307 LITLFWASLN
+307 LITLFWGSFN
-317 ATKQTDLKGILAF
+317 ATKQLDLKGILAF

-348 SYHFQGSDSQLYVAA
+348 SYHFEGSESQLYVAA
-363 FTAAMFHL
+363 YTAAIFHL

-384 TGAVDHETGT
+384 TGAVDHATGT

-410 FTLSIVTALSM
+410 FTLSIITALSM
-421 AGIPPFNGFLSKEA
+421 AGVPPFNGFLSKEA
-435 FLESM
+435 FLESV

-446 PLFSLDT
+446 HIFSLNT
-453 LGILFPII
+453 LGILFPILG
-461 AIVGSIFTFVY
+461 IVGSIFTFVY

-479 IFFGEYK
+479 IFLGDYQ
-486 PDALPNKAHEAPFLM
+486 PDVLPNKAHEASALM
-501 NIPPIILAIIVVVL
+501 NISPVILSLLVIVI
-515 GLFPGLVSGPLVE
+515 GLFPSLVAAPLVT
-528 PAARAISG
+528 PAARAIANSNS
-536 ETAIEAEF
+536 IHAEF
-544 SLWHGV
+544 HLWHGI
-550 TPAFIATIT
+550 TPALLSTIA

-564 IILFF
+564 ALLFF
-569 TAKHWVGV
+569 TSKHWVGA
-577 LRRIPEVLTLNYW
+577 LRKMPEYLTLNYW

-617 LVIIFFMMILLTA
+617 LVIIFFTMILLTF
-630 VTLIFVP
+630 VTLLFAP
-637 FTIDLENV
+637 FSINLENV

-657 TITIAAV
+657 TISIAAV
-664 VILFARS
+664 MIVFARS

-729 ITHKV
+729 VKDKI
-734 GNIIISIGV
+734 GNIVISVGV
-743 GLVVIVLGLIGYGN
+743 GLVVIALGLIAYGN
-757 RHFDSISAFYKE
+757 RHFTSISEFYKK

-791 DTLFESSV
+791 DTLFESAV

-818 NGYERVEKVEQTEK
+818 NGYERVEKIEQTEK

>member
-1 MTLARFPEHSYSC
+1 
-14 IMILSEFFKGGQAMS
+14 MS
-29 WLHIAVIL
+29 WLHMAVLL
-37 PLIFSILLPILYRFY
+37 PLIFAILIPILYRYY

-66 VLLIYFTTYIGP
+66 VLFAYFLSYIKP
-78 IMSGQDTKQSFAW
+78 TMSGQFTEQSAAW
-91 LPQIGMNFD
+91 MSQIGMNFD
-100 LYVDGLGL
+100 VYVDGLGL
-108 LFALLITGIGSL
+108 LFSLLITGIGSL

-130 HEEQLGN
+130 QSEQLGH
-137 FYCYLLIFM
+137 FYCYLLMFM

-179 RHKEKSIYGALKSMM
+179 RHKDKSLYGAMKSMM
-194 ITVFGGLSILG
+194 ITVFGGLSLLG
-205 GFILLHI
+205 GFILLYL
-212 ASDSWSIQTIINKVS
+212 ASGTWRIRDIIDNVDQIQT
-227 TVQSSPLFIFAMIL
+227 SPIFLLAMIFV
-241 IIVGA
+241 IIGA

-282 IYLIARMT
+282 IYLIARLT

-299 IWTVTLFG
+299 IWAVTVFGLVTLFWG
-307 LITLFWASLN
+307 SLN
-317 ATKQTDLKGILAF
+317 ATKQQDLKGILAF

-348 SYHFQGSDSQLYVAA
+348 SYHFQGDESQLYLAA
-363 FTAAMFHL
+363 YSAAIFHL
-371 INHASFKGALFMI
+371 INHATFKGALFMI
-384 TGAVDHETGT
+384 TGAVDHATGT
-394 RDIKKL
+394 RDTRKL

-410 FTLSIVTALSM
+410 FTLSIITSLSM
-421 AGIPPFNGFLSKEA
+421 AGVPPFNGFLSKEA
-435 FLESM
+435 FIESM

-446 PLFSLDT
+446 SVFSLNT
-453 LGILFPII
+453 VGLLIPIV

-472 SLKFIYE
+472 SFKFIVE
-479 IFFGEYK
+479 IFLGDHK
-486 PDALPNKAHEAPFLM
+486 PDVLPNKAHEASILM
-501 NIPPIILAIIVVVL
+501 NISPAILAGLVILI
-515 GLFPGLVSGPLVE
+515 GLFPSIVSAPLVE
-528 PAARAISG
+528 PAVKSIANTNEVSAS
-536 ETAIEAEF
+536 F
-544 SLWHGV
+544 HLWHGF
-550 TPAFIATIT
+550 TPALIATLV
-559 IYIIG
+559 IYVVG
-564 IILFF
+564 AVLIL
-569 TAKHWVGV
+569 TAKRWVPI
-577 LRRIPEVLTLNYW
+577 LRGIPNALTLNHW

-596 YSPYYA
+596 YTPYYA

-610 TGYNRNN
+610 TGFNRNN
-617 LVIIFFMMILLTA
+617 LVIIFFMMIVLTF

-637 FTIDLENV
+637 FTVDFMKV
-645 SPVRTYEAISVI
+645 SPIRLYEFVSVI
-657 TITIAAV
+657 TITIAA
-664 VILFARS
+664 IMIIFARS

-709 TALFLLCFYHLPNIS
+709 TALFLLCFYHLPNMS

-729 ITHKV
+729 V
-734 GNIIISIGV
+734 RYRVVNMIISIGV
-743 GLVVIVLGLIGYGN
+743 GAVVIVLGLIAYGN
-757 RHFDSISAFYKE
+757 RHFESISEFYKA

>member
-1 MTLARFPEHSYSC
+1 
-14 IMILSEFFKGGQAMS
+14 MS
-29 WLHIAVIL
+29 WLHMAVLL
-37 PLIFSILLPILYRFY
+37 PLIFAILIPILYRYY

-66 VLLIYFTTYIGP
+66 VLFAYFLSYIKP
-78 IMSGQDTKQSFAW
+78 TMSGQFTEQSAAW
-91 LPQIGMNFD
+91 MPQIGMNFD
-100 LYVDGLGL
+100 VYVDGLGL
-108 LFALLITGIGSL
+108 LFSLLITGIGSL

-130 HEEQLGN
+130 QSEQLGH
-137 FYCYLLIFM
+137 FYCYLLMFM

-179 RHKEKSIYGALKSMM
+179 RHKDKSLYGAMKSMM
-194 ITVFGGLSILG
+194 ITVFGGLSLLG
-205 GFILLHI
+205 GFILLYL
-212 ASDSWSIQTIINKVS
+212 ASGTWRIRDIIDNVDQIQT
-227 TVQSSPLFIFAMIL
+227 SPIFLLAMIFV
-241 IIVGA
+241 IIGA

-282 IYLIARMT
+282 IYLIARLT

-299 IWTVTLFG
+299 IWAVTAFGLVTLFWG
-307 LITLFWASLN
+307 SLN
-317 ATKQTDLKGILAF
+317 ATKQQDLKGILAF

-348 SYHFQGSDSQLYVAA
+348 SYHFQGDESQLYLAA
-363 FTAAMFHL
+363 YSAAIFHL
-371 INHASFKGALFMI
+371 INHATFKGALFMI
-384 TGAVDHETGT
+384 TGAVDHATGT
-394 RDIKKL
+394 RDTRKL

-410 FTLSIVTALSM
+410 FTLSIITSLSM
-421 AGIPPFNGFLSKEA
+421 AGVPPFNGFLSKEA
-435 FLESM
+435 FIESM

-446 PLFSLDT
+446 SVFSLNT
-453 LGILFPII
+453 VGLLIPIV

-472 SLKFIYE
+472 SFKFIVE
-479 IFFGEYK
+479 IFLGDHK
-486 PDALPNKAHEAPFLM
+486 PDVLPNKAHEASILM
-501 NIPPIILAIIVVVL
+501 NISPAILAGLAILI
-515 GLFPGLVSGPLVE
+515 GLFPSIVSAPLVE
-528 PAARAISG
+528 PAVKSIANTNEVSAS
-536 ETAIEAEF
+536 F
-544 SLWHGV
+544 HLWHGF
-550 TPAFIATIT
+550 TPALIATLV
-559 IYIIG
+559 IYVVG
-564 IILFF
+564 AVLIL
-569 TAKHWVGV
+569 TAKRWVPI
-577 LRRIPEVLTLNYW
+577 LRGIPNALTLNHW

-596 YSPYYA
+596 YTPYYA

-610 TGYNRNN
+610 TGFNRNN
-617 LVIIFFMMILLTA
+617 LVIIFFMMIVLTF

-637 FTIDLENV
+637 FTVDFMKV
-645 SPVRTYEAISVI
+645 SPIRLYEFVSVI
-657 TITIAAV
+657 TITIAA
-664 VILFARS
+664 IMIIFARS

-709 TALFLLCFYHLPNIS
+709 TALFLLCFYHLPNMS

-729 ITHKV
+729 V
-734 GNIIISIGV
+734 RYRVVNMIISIGV
-743 GLVVIVLGLIGYGN
+743 GAVVIVLGLIAYGN
-757 RHFDSISAFYKE
+757 RHFESISEFYKA

>member
-1 MTLARFPEHSYSC
+1 
-14 IMILSEFFKGGQAMS
+14 MS
-29 WLHIAVIL
+29 WLHLAVLL
-37 PLIFSILLPILYRFY
+37 PLIFSILIPTLYRFY

-66 VLLIYFTTYIGP
+66 VLFIYFLSYIKLT
-78 IMSGQDTKQSFAW
+78 MSGHYTEQSVSW
-91 LPQIGMNFD
+91 MPQIGMNFD
-100 LYVDGLGL
+100 VYVDGLGL

-120 VVLYSISYLS
+120 VVLYSISYLNQ
-130 HEEQLGN
+130 EEQLGH

-146 SAMLGVVLSDNLLVL
+146 SAMLGVVLSDNLLIL
-161 YFFWELTSFSSFL
+161 YLFWELTSFSSFL

-179 RHKEKSIYGALKSMM
+179 RHKEKSLYGAMKSMM
-194 ITVFGGLSILG
+194 ITVLGGLSLLG
-205 GFILLHI
+205 GFILLYI
-212 ASDSWSIQTIINKVS
+212 ATGSWRIREIISQVDLIQT
-227 TVQSSPLFIFAMIL
+227 SPIFILAMIFV
-241 IIVGA
+241 IIGA

-282 IYLIARMT
+282 IYLVARLT
-290 PIFAVSQGW
+290 PIFAISEGW
-299 IWTVTLFG
+299 IWTVALFG
-307 LITLFWASLN
+307 LITLFWGSFN
-317 ATKQTDLKGILAF
+317 ATKQLDLKGILAF

-348 SYHFQGSDSQLYVAA
+348 SYHFEGSESQLYVAA
-363 FTAAMFHL
+363 YTAAIFHL

-384 TGAVDHETGT
+384 TGAVDHATGT

-410 FTLSIVTALSM
+410 FTLSIITALSM
-421 AGIPPFNGFLSKEA
+421 AGVPPFNGFLSKEA
-435 FLESM
+435 FLESV

-446 PLFSLDT
+446 HIFSLNT
-453 LGILFPII
+453 LGILFPILG
-461 AIVGSIFTFVY
+461 IVGSIFTFVY

-479 IFFGEYK
+479 IFLGDYQ
-486 PDALPNKAHEAPFLM
+486 PDVLPNKAHEASALM
-501 NIPPIILAIIVVVL
+501 NISPIILSLLVIVI
-515 GLFPGLVSGPLVE
+515 GLFPSLVAAPLVT
-528 PAARAISG
+528 PAARAIANSNS
-536 ETAIEAEF
+536 IHAEF
-544 SLWHGV
+544 HLWHGI
-550 TPAFIATIT
+550 TPALLSTIV

-564 IILFF
+564 ALLFF
-569 TAKHWVGV
+569 TSKHWVGA
-577 LRRIPEVLTLNYW
+577 LRKMPEYLTLNYW

-617 LVIIFFMMILLTA
+617 LVIIFFTMILLTF
-630 VTLIFVP
+630 VTLLFAP
-637 FTIDLENV
+637 FSINLENV

-657 TITIAAV
+657 TISIAAV
-664 VILFARS
+664 MIVFARS

-729 ITHKV
+729 VKDKI
-734 GNIIISIGV
+734 GNIVISVGV
-743 GLVVIVLGLIGYGN
+743 GLVVIALGLIAYGN
-757 RHFDSISAFYKE
+757 RHFTSISEFYKK

-791 DTLFESSV
+791 DTLFESAV

-818 NGYERVEKVEQTEK
+818 NGYERVEKIEQTEK

>member
-1 MTLARFPEHSYSC
+1 
-14 IMILSEFFKGGQAMS
+14 MS
-29 WLHIAVIL
+29 WLHMAVLL
-37 PLIFSILLPILYRFY
+37 PLIFAILIPILYRYY

-66 VLLIYFTTYIGP
+66 VLFAYFLSYIKP
-78 IMSGQDTKQSFAW
+78 TMSGQFTEQSAAW
-91 LPQIGMNFD
+91 MPQIGMNFD
-100 LYVDGLGL
+100 VYVDGLGL
-108 LFALLITGIGSL
+108 LFSLLITGIGSL

-130 HEEQLGN
+130 QSEQLGH
-137 FYCYLLIFM
+137 FYCYLLMFM
-146 SAMLGVVLSDNLLVL
+146 NAMLGVVLSDNLLVL

-179 RHKEKSIYGALKSMM
+179 RHKDKSLYGAMKSMM
-194 ITVFGGLSILG
+194 ITVFGGLSLLG
-205 GFILLHI
+205 GFILLYL
-212 ASDSWSIQTIINKVS
+212 ASGTWRIRDIIDNVDQIQT
-227 TVQSSPLFIFAMIL
+227 SPIFLLAMIFV
-241 IIVGA
+241 IIGA

-282 IYLIARMT
+282 IYLIARLT

-299 IWTVTLFG
+299 IWAVTAFGLVTLFWG
-307 LITLFWASLN
+307 SLN
-317 ATKQTDLKGILAF
+317 ATKQQDLKGILAF

-348 SYHFQGSDSQLYVAA
+348 SYHFQGDESQLYLAA
-363 FTAAMFHL
+363 YSAAIFHL
-371 INHASFKGALFMI
+371 INHATFKGALFMI
-384 TGAVDHETGT
+384 TGAVDHATGT
-394 RDIKKL
+394 RDTRKL

-410 FTLSIVTALSM
+410 FTLSIITSLSM
-421 AGIPPFNGFLSKEA
+421 AGVPPFNGFLSKEA
-435 FLESM
+435 FIESM

-446 PLFSLDT
+446 SVFSLNT
-453 LGILFPII
+453 VGLLIPIV

-472 SLKFIYE
+472 SFKFIVE
-479 IFFGEYK
+479 IFLGDHK
-486 PDALPNKAHEAPFLM
+486 PDVLPNKAHEASILM
-501 NIPPIILAIIVVVL
+501 NISPAILAGLVILI
-515 GLFPGLVSGPLVE
+515 GLFPSIVSAPLVE
-528 PAARAISG
+528 PAVKSIANTNEVSAS
-536 ETAIEAEF
+536 F
-544 SLWHGV
+544 HLWHGF
-550 TPAFIATIT
+550 TPALIATLV
-559 IYIIG
+559 IYVVG
-564 IILFF
+564 AVLIL
-569 TAKHWVGV
+569 TAKRWVPI
-577 LRRIPEVLTLNYW
+577 LRGIPNALTLNHW

-596 YSPYYA
+596 YTPYYA

-610 TGYNRNN
+610 TGFNRNN
-617 LVIIFFMMILLTA
+617 LVIIFFMMIVLTF

-637 FTIDLENV
+637 FTVDFMKV
-645 SPVRTYEAISVI
+645 SPIRLYEFVSVI
-657 TITIAAV
+657 TITIAA
-664 VILFARS
+664 IMIIFARS

-709 TALFLLCFYHLPNIS
+709 TALFLLCFYHLPNMS

-729 ITHKV
+729 V
-734 GNIIISIGV
+734 RYRVVNMIISIGV
-743 GLVVIVLGLIGYGN
+743 GAVVIVLGLIAYGN
-757 RHFDSISAFYKE
+757 RHFESISEFYKA

>member
-1 MTLARFPEHSYSC
+1 
-14 IMILSEFFKGGQAMS
+14 MS
-29 WLHIAVIL
+29 WLHMAVLL
-37 PLIFSILLPILYRFY
+37 PLIFAILIPILYRYY

-66 VLLIYFTTYIGP
+66 VLFAYFLSYIKP
-78 IMSGQDTKQSFAW
+78 TMSGQFTEQSAAW
-91 LPQIGMNFD
+91 MPQIGMNFD
-100 LYVDGLGL
+100 VYVDGLGL
-108 LFALLITGIGSL
+108 LFSLLITGIGSL

-130 HEEQLGN
+130 QSEQLGH
-137 FYCYLLIFM
+137 FYCYLLMFM

-179 RHKEKSIYGALKSMM
+179 RHKDKSLYGAMKSMM
-194 ITVFGGLSILG
+194 ITVFGGLSLLG
-205 GFILLHI
+205 GFILLYL
-212 ASDSWSIQTIINKVS
+212 ASGTWRIRDIIDNVDQIQT
-227 TVQSSPLFIFAMIL
+227 SPIFLLAMIFV
-241 IIVGA
+241 IIGA

-282 IYLIARMT
+282 IYLIARLT

-299 IWTVTLFG
+299 IWAVTAFGLVTLFWG
-307 LITLFWASLN
+307 SLN
-317 ATKQTDLKGILAF
+317 ATKQQDLKGILAF

-348 SYHFQGSDSQLYVAA
+348 SYHFQGDESQLYLAA
-363 FTAAMFHL
+363 YSAAIFHL
-371 INHASFKGALFMI
+371 INHATFKGALFMI
-384 TGAVDHETGT
+384 TGAVDHATGT
-394 RDIKKL
+394 RDTRKL

-410 FTLSIVTALSM
+410 FTLSIITSLSM
-421 AGIPPFNGFLSKEA
+421 AGVPPFNGFLSKEA
-435 FLESM
+435 FIESM

-446 PLFSLDT
+446 SVFSLNT
-453 LGILFPII
+453 VGLLIPIV

-472 SLKFIYE
+472 SFKFIVE
-479 IFFGEYK
+479 IFLGDHK
-486 PDALPNKAHEAPFLM
+486 PDVLPNKAHEASILM
-501 NIPPIILAIIVVVL
+501 NISPAILAGLAILI
-515 GLFPGLVSGPLVE
+515 GLFPSIVSAPLVE
-528 PAARAISG
+528 PAVKSIANTNEVSAS
-536 ETAIEAEF
+536 F
-544 SLWHGV
+544 HLWHGF
-550 TPAFIATIT
+550 TPALIATLV
-559 IYIIG
+559 IYVVG
-564 IILFF
+564 ALLIL
-569 TAKHWVGV
+569 TAKRWVPI
-577 LRRIPEVLTLNYW
+577 LRGIPNALTLNHW

-596 YSPYYA
+596 YTPYYA

-610 TGYNRNN
+610 TGFNRNN
-617 LVIIFFMMILLTA
+617 LVIIFFMMIVLTF

-637 FTIDLENV
+637 FTVDFMKV
-645 SPVRTYEAISVI
+645 SPIRLYEFVSVI
-657 TITIAAV
+657 TITIAA
-664 VILFARS
+664 IMIIFARS

-709 TALFLLCFYHLPNIS
+709 TALFLLCFYHLPNMS

-729 ITHKV
+729 V
-734 GNIIISIGV
+734 RYRVVNMIISIGV
-743 GLVVIVLGLIGYGN
+743 GAVVIVLGLIAYGN
-757 RHFDSISAFYKE
+757 RHFESISEFYKA

>member
-1 MTLARFPEHSYSC
+1 
-14 IMILSEFFKGGQAMS
+14 MS
-29 WLHIAVIL
+29 WLHMAVLL
-37 PLIFSILLPILYRFY
+37 PLIFAILIPILYRFY

-66 VLLIYFTTYIGP
+66 VLFAYFLSYIQP
-78 IMSGQDTKQSFAW
+78 TMSGQFTEQSAAW
-91 LPQIGMNFD
+91 MPQIGMNFD
-100 LYVDGLGL
+100 VYVDGLGL
-108 LFALLITGIGSL
+108 LFSLLITGIGSL

-130 HEEQLGN
+130 QSEQLGH
-137 FYCYLLIFM
+137 FYCYLLMFM

-179 RHKEKSIYGALKSMM
+179 RHKDKSLYGAMKSMM
-194 ITVFGGLSILG
+194 ITVFGGLSLLG
-205 GFILLHI
+205 GFILLYL
-212 ASDSWSIQTIINKVS
+212 ASGTWRIRDIIENVDQIQT
-227 TVQSSPLFIFAMIL
+227 SPIFLLAMIFV
-241 IIVGA
+241 IIGA

-282 IYLIARMT
+282 IYLIARLT

-299 IWTVTLFG
+299 IWAVTAFGLVTLFWG
-307 LITLFWASLN
+307 SLN
-317 ATKQTDLKGILAF
+317 ATKQQDLKGILAF

-348 SYHFQGSDSQLYVAA
+348 SYHFQGDESQLYLAA
-363 FTAAMFHL
+363 YSAAIFHL
-371 INHASFKGALFMI
+371 INHATFKGALFMI
-384 TGAVDHETGT
+384 TGAVDHATGT
-394 RDIKKL
+394 RDIRKL

-410 FTLSIVTALSM
+410 FTLSIITSLSM
-421 AGIPPFNGFLSKEA
+421 AGVPPFNGFLSKEA
-435 FLESM
+435 FIESM

-446 PLFSLDT
+446 SVFSLNIVG
-453 LGILFPII
+453 LLIPIV

-472 SLKFIYE
+472 SFKFIVE
-479 IFFGEYK
+479 IFLGDHK
-486 PDALPNKAHEAPFLM
+486 PDALPNKAHEASILM
-501 NIPPIILAIIVVVL
+501 NISPTILAILVISI
-515 GLFPGLVSGPLVE
+515 GLFPSIVSAPLVE
-528 PAARAISG
+528 PAVKSIANTNEVSAS
-536 ETAIEAEF
+536 F
-544 SLWHGV
+544 HLWHGF
-550 TPAFIATIT
+550 TPAFIATLV
-559 IYIIG
+559 IYTVG
-564 IILFF
+564 AVLIL
-569 TAKHWVGV
+569 TAKRWVPI
-577 LRRIPEVLTLNYW
+577 LRGIPNALTLNHW

-596 YSPYYA
+596 YTPYYA

-610 TGYNRNN
+610 TGFNRNN
-617 LVIIFFMMILLTA
+617 LVIIFFMMIVLTF

-637 FTIDLENV
+637 FTVDFMKV
-645 SPVRTYEAISVI
+645 SPIRLYEFVSVI
-657 TITIAAV
+657 TITIAA
-664 VILFARS
+664 IMIIFARS

-709 TALFLLCFYHLPNIS
+709 TALFLLCFYHLPNMS

-729 ITHKV
+729 V
-734 GNIIISIGV
+734 RYRVVNAIISIGV
-743 GLVVIVLGLIGYGN
+743 GAVVIVLGLIAYGN
-757 RHFDSISAFYKE
+757 RHFESISEFYKA

-818 NGYERVEKVEQTEK
+818 NGYERVEKIEQTEK

>member
-1 MTLARFPEHSYSC
+1 
-14 IMILSEFFKGGQAMS
+14 MS
-29 WLHIAVIL
+29 WLHMAVLL
-37 PLIFSILLPILYRFY
+37 PLIFAILIPILYRYY

-66 VLLIYFTTYIGP
+66 VLFAYFLSYIKP
-78 IMSGQDTKQSFAW
+78 TMSGQFTKQSAAW
-91 LPQIGMNFD
+91 MPQIGMNFD
-100 LYVDGLGL
+100 VYVDGLGL
-108 LFALLITGIGSL
+108 LFSLLITGIGSL

-130 HEEQLGN
+130 QSEQLGH
-137 FYCYLLIFM
+137 FYCYLLMFM

-179 RHKEKSIYGALKSMM
+179 RHKDKSLYGAMKSMM
-194 ITVFGGLSILG
+194 ITVFGGLSLLG
-205 GFILLHI
+205 GFILLYL
-212 ASDSWSIQTIINKVS
+212 ASGTWRIRDIIDNVDQIQT
-227 TVQSSPLFIFAMIL
+227 SPIFLLAMIFV
-241 IIVGA
+241 IIGA

-282 IYLIARMT
+282 IYLIARLT

-299 IWTVTLFG
+299 IWAVTVFGLVTLFWG
-307 LITLFWASLN
+307 SLN
-317 ATKQTDLKGILAF
+317 ATKQQDLKGILAF

-348 SYHFQGSDSQLYVAA
+348 SYHFQGDESQLYLAA
-363 FTAAMFHL
+363 YSAAIFHL
-371 INHASFKGALFMI
+371 INHATFKGALFMI
-384 TGAVDHETGT
+384 TGAVDHATGT
-394 RDIKKL
+394 RDTRKL

-410 FTLSIVTALSM
+410 FTLSIITSLSM
-421 AGIPPFNGFLSKEA
+421 AGVPPFNGFLSKEA
-435 FLESM
+435 FIESM

-446 PLFSLDT
+446 SVFSLNT
-453 LGILFPII
+453 VGLLIPIV

-472 SLKFIYE
+472 SFKFIVE
-479 IFFGEYK
+479 IFLGDHK
-486 PDALPNKAHEAPFLM
+486 PDVLPNKAHEASILM
-501 NIPPIILAIIVVVL
+501 NISPAILAGLVILI
-515 GLFPGLVSGPLVE
+515 GLFPSIVSAPLVE
-528 PAARAISG
+528 PAVKSIANTNEVSAS
-536 ETAIEAEF
+536 F
-544 SLWHGV
+544 HLWHGF
-550 TPAFIATIT
+550 TPALIATLV
-559 IYIIG
+559 IYVVG
-564 IILFF
+564 AVLIL
-569 TAKHWVGV
+569 TAKRWVPI
-577 LRRIPEVLTLNYW
+577 LRGIPNALTLNHW

-596 YSPYYA
+596 YTPYYA

-610 TGYNRNN
+610 TGFNRNN
-617 LVIIFFMMILLTA
+617 LVIIFFMMIVLTF

-637 FTIDLENV
+637 FTVDFMKV
-645 SPVRTYEAISVI
+645 SPIRLYEFVSVI
-657 TITIAAV
+657 TITIAA
-664 VILFARS
+664 IMIIFARS

-709 TALFLLCFYHLPNIS
+709 TALFLLCFYHLPNMS

-729 ITHKV
+729 V
-734 GNIIISIGV
+734 RYRVVNMIISIGV
-743 GLVVIVLGLIGYGN
+743 GAVVIVLGLIAYGN
-757 RHFDSISAFYKE
+757 RHFESISEFYKA

>member
-1 MTLARFPEHSYSC
+1 
-14 IMILSEFFKGGQAMS
+14 MS
-29 WLHIAVIL
+29 WLHMAVLL
-37 PLIFSILLPILYRFY
+37 PLIFAILIPILYRYY

-66 VLLIYFTTYIGP
+66 VLFAYFLSYIKP
-78 IMSGQDTKQSFAW
+78 TMFGQFTEQSAAW
-91 LPQIGMNFD
+91 MPQIGMNFD
-100 LYVDGLGL
+100 VYVDGLGL
-108 LFALLITGIGSL
+108 LFSLLITGIGSL

-130 HEEQLGN
+130 QSEQLGH
-137 FYCYLLIFM
+137 FYCYLLMFM

-179 RHKEKSIYGALKSMM
+179 RHKDKSLYGAMKSMM
-194 ITVFGGLSILG
+194 ITVFGGLSLLG
-205 GFILLHI
+205 GFILLYL
-212 ASDSWSIQTIINKVS
+212 ASGTWRIRDIIDNVDQIQT
-227 TVQSSPLFIFAMIL
+227 SPIFLLAMIFV
-241 IIVGA
+241 IIGA

-282 IYLIARMT
+282 IYLIARLT

-299 IWTVTLFG
+299 IWAVTAFGLVTLFWG
-307 LITLFWASLN
+307 SLN
-317 ATKQTDLKGILAF
+317 ATKQQDLKGILAF

-348 SYHFQGSDSQLYVAA
+348 SYHFQGDESQLYLAA
-363 FTAAMFHL
+363 YSAAIFHL
-371 INHASFKGALFMI
+371 INHATFKGALFMI
-384 TGAVDHETGT
+384 TGAVDHATGT
-394 RDIKKL
+394 RDTRKL

-410 FTLSIVTALSM
+410 FTLSIITSLSM
-421 AGIPPFNGFLSKEA
+421 AGVPPFNGFLSKEA
-435 FLESM
+435 FIESM

-446 PLFSLDT
+446 SVFSLNT
-453 LGILFPII
+453 VGLLIPIV

-472 SLKFIYE
+472 SFKFIVE
-479 IFFGEYK
+479 IFLGDHK
-486 PDALPNKAHEAPFLM
+486 PDVLPNKAHEASILM
-501 NIPPIILAIIVVVL
+501 NISPAILAGLVILI
-515 GLFPGLVSGPLVE
+515 GLFPSIVSAPLVE
-528 PAARAISG
+528 PAVKSIANTNEVSAS
-536 ETAIEAEF
+536 F
-544 SLWHGV
+544 HLWHGF
-550 TPAFIATIT
+550 TPALIATLV
-559 IYIIG
+559 IYVVG
-564 IILFF
+564 AVLIL
-569 TAKHWVGV
+569 TAKRWVPI
-577 LRRIPEVLTLNYW
+577 LRGIPNALTLNHW

-596 YSPYYA
+596 YTPYYA

-610 TGYNRNN
+610 TGFNRNN
-617 LVIIFFMMILLTA
+617 LVIIFFMMIVLTF

-637 FTIDLENV
+637 FTVDFMKV
-645 SPVRTYEAISVI
+645 SPIRLYEFVSVI
-657 TITIAAV
+657 TITIAA
-664 VILFARS
+664 IMIIFARS

-709 TALFLLCFYHLPNIS
+709 TALFLLCFYHLPNMS

-729 ITHKV
+729 V
-734 GNIIISIGV
+734 RYRVVNMIISIGV
-743 GLVVIVLGLIGYGN
+743 GAVVIVLGLIAYGN
-757 RHFDSISAFYKE
+757 RHFESISEFYKA